1 LYHPAQGGSGVDRPG
16 NIFYILN
23 QMANRAKDGLLS
35 RMEES
40 LLLVVWD
47 LRQEAY
53 GVPIRSRLAELTG
66 RRPSVGAVYVP
77 LERLVEQGLLRAEE
91 GEPTPIRGGRR
102 KRFYRLTPRGLK
114 ALQETRRVTDRLW
127 AGKTQ
132 WKARRV

>member
-1 LYHPAQGGSGVDRPG
+1 
-16 NIFYILN
+16 
-23 QMANRAKDGLLS
+23 MTKRAKDGLLS

-47 LRQEAY
+47 LRQGAY
-53 GVPIRSRLAELTG
+53 GVPIRRRLAEVTG

-102 KRFYRLTPRGLK
+102 KRYYRLTPRGLK
-114 ALQETRRVTDRLW
+114 ALQETRRVTERLW
-127 AGKTQ
+127 AGKAE
-132 WKARRV
+132 WKARRT

>member
-1 LYHPAQGGSGVDRPG
+1 
-16 NIFYILN
+16 
-23 QMANRAKDGLLS
+23 MTKRAKDGLLS

-47 LRQEAY
+47 LRQDAY
-53 GVPIRSRLAELTG
+53 GVPIRRRLAEVTG

-102 KRFYRLTPRGLK
+102 KRYYRLTPRGLK
-114 ALQETRRVTDRLW
+114 ALQETRRVSERLW

-132 WKARRV
+132 WKARRA